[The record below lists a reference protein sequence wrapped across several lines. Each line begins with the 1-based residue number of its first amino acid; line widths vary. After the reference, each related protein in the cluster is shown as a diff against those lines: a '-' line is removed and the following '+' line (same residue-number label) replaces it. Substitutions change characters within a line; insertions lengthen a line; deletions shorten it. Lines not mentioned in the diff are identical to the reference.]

1 MDPQF
6 IINAFTWNLTDD
18 YRLIPDIIRAHSQ
31 DMPHYMLQTKLHE
44 INTLWW
50 SRRETKLCISSHS
63 IQI

>member
-1 MDPQF
+1 LID
-6 IINAFTWNLTDD
+6 TRHHSSTLT
-18 YRLIPDIIRAHSQ
+18 RRATLNTPNKI
-31 DMPHYMLQTKLHE
+31 MCE